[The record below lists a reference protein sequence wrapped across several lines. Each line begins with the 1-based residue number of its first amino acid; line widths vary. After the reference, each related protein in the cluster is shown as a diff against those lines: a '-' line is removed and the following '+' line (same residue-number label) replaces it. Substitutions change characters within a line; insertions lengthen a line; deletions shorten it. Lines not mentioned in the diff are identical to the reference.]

1 MSKTILSRTLRK
13 AAFSSLLL
21 AGSALAAQAS
31 PAVSQPPSSNPTV
44 ASADRPADR
53 TAADDLQKAM
63 SALAK
68 GNRRAT
74 RDLLERADTAMLNRE
89 VLDLGPSLRV
99 DRPLPQTPL
108 RQQIERAEA
117 ALHRSG
123 VTANGEIRRALAA
136 VDADMTPP
144 HTT

>member
-1 MSKTILSRTLRK
+1 MPKTILGRTLRK

-31 PAVSQPPSSNPTV
+31 PAVSQPPSSKPTV
-44 ASADRPADR
+44 PSADRPADR
-53 TAADDLQKAM
+53 TAADDLEKAM

-89 VLDLGPSLRV
+89 VLDLGSSLRI

-108 RQQIERAEA
+108 RQKIEQAEA
-117 ALHRSG
+117 AIPG
-123 VTANGEIRRALAA
+123 APATTNGDIRRALAA
-136 VDADMTPP
+136 VDADMKPP